1 MGELRPMFLKNSVSH
16 IRETA
21 TGWEIQSNDEHQR
34 GVAELASRFA
44 SDFGMGEWGRVLGL
58 LHDKGKEQEGF
69 QQYIKKESGYQ
80 PDIKAVKTP
89 HAYVGAILAKQ

>member
-1 MGELRPMFLKNSVSH
+1 MKELRSVELKNNISH

-34 GVAELASRFA
+34 RVAALAARFA
-44 SDFGMGEWGRVLGL
+44 SDFGMGEWGRLLGL
-58 LHDKGKEQEGF
+58 LHDKGKEQDGF
-69 QQYIKKESGYQ
+69 QRYIKKESGYE
-80 PDIKAVKTP
+80 PEIKAVKIP